1 MPHRRLNLSELCPS
15 EPHIQ
20 NETVLLVPVQAV
32 DQTHSFESG
41 NVHLTKAIRL
51 NSAARLW
58 VIYILAL
65 FTFAILFLDWWY
77 S

>member
-1 MPHRRLNLSELCPS
+1 M
-15 EPHIQ
+15 
-20 NETVLLVPVQAV
+20 LVPVQAV
-32 DQTHSFESG
+32 DQTHNFESG

-58 VIYILAL
+58 VIYILAI